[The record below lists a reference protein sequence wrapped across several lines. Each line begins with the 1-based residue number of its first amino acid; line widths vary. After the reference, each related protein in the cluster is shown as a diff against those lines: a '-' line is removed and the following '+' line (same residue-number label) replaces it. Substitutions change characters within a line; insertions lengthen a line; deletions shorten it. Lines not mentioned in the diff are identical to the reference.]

1 MNMFVEDEIIFT
13 DAYLLTL
20 LYSFTFFSKGEE
32 HAEAETEGRVEA
44 EHVEGK
50 HIYTYDFIYQY
61 EFCSHF

>member
-32 HAEAETEGRVEA
+32 HAEAGRVEA
-44 EHVEGK
+44 EHVEAEGK